1 MRLLRYLIRITIVLG
16 MRRNK
21 LNYAAAEITYLNRD
35 KNVQTAY
42 TYPVTKVIL
51 RERDKPEN
59 ERIFIVDKDGKW
71 YEEK

>member
-1 MRLLRYLIRITIVLG
+1 

-21 LNYAAAEITYLNRD
+21 LNYAVAEITYLNRD

-42 TYPVTKVIL
+42 TYPATKVVL

-59 ERIFIVDKDGKW
+59 ERIFIGDRDGKW